1 MSTKLTRRSLLATL
15 AAPALAAA
23 PKRPNIVLM
32 MADDMGFS
40 DIGCYGGEIETPNLD
55 ALAKGGLRFTQFT
68 NTARCCPTR
77 ASLLTGMYSHQVGV
91 GHMVGDDGLPGYR
104 GQLSSSHATIA
115 EALRPAGYRNGMF
128 GKWHVAPAT
137 AKFQSNWPIQRGFD
151 YFYGTPHGGGNYF
164 NPMMLM
170 RGNDILPAVGDGY
183 YFTEAIVEEA
193 NQFIRASVSEKKP
206 FFTYVAFTSPHW
218 PLHALEADIEKQ
230 KGRYR
235 AGWDEVRARRYE
247 RMKGLGIVD
256 ARWGLAPR
264 PDNVPAWKD
273 IPEKDWQMRRM
284 EVYAAQVQSMDRAI
298 GRLISTLKQTGAF
311 DNTLV
316 LFLSDNGGS
325 AEINGP
331 TAGLPAYGTHTH
343 DGRPI
348 QRGNNAAVNPGPE
361 NTFQSY
367 GREWTHVSNTPFR
380 LHKMMVH
387 EGGIS
392 TPLLAHWPAGL
403 RRPGRLDSSD
413 GHVIDLM
420 ATCCEVA
427 GVTALNA
434 IEGKS
439 LLPVIAGNKRPG
451 HEALFYEHEGNRA
464 IRKQGWKLVQPHGGA
479 WELYD
484 LRKDRC
490 EMSNLV
496 NSLPDKKQELEGA
509 YQAWAKRCQVMDWDE
524 IQRVRRMKQEAG
536 TKKKE

>member
-1 MSTKLTRRSLLATL
+1 
-15 AAPALAAA
+15 
-23 PKRPNIVLM
+23 
-32 MADDMGFS
+32 
-40 DIGCYGGEIETPNLD
+40 
-55 ALAKGGLRFTQFT
+55 
-68 NTARCCPTR
+68 
-77 ASLLTGMYSHQVGV
+77 
-91 GHMVGDDGLPGYR
+91 MVGDDGFPGYR
-104 GQLSSSHATIA
+104 GQLSASHATIA

-137 AKFQSNWPIQRGFD
+137 LKFQANWPIQRGFD

-170 RGNDILPAVGDGY
+170 RNNDVLPAVGDGY
-183 YFTEAIVEEA
+183 YFTDAIVEEA
-193 NQFIRASVSEKKP
+193 NQFIRASVAEKKP
-206 FFTYVAFTSPHW
+206 FFSYVAFTSPHW
-218 PLHALEADIEKQ
+218 PLHALETDIESQ

-235 AGWDEVRARRYE
+235 AGWDEVRSRRYE
-247 RMKGLGIVD
+247 RMKRIGVVD
-256 ARWGLAPR
+256 PRWGIAPR
-264 PDNVPAWKD
+264 PENVPAWKD

-284 EVYAAQVQSMDRAI
+284 EVYAAQVQSLDRAI

-331 TAGLPAYGTHTH
+331 NAGLPAYGTQTH

-348 QRGNNAAVNPGPE
+348 RRGNNSAVNPGPE
-361 NTFQSY
+361 DTFQSY

-392 TPLLAHWPAGL
+392 TPLLAQWPAGL
-403 RRPGRLDSSD
+403 RKPGRLDASN

-427 GVTALNA
+427 GVAPPNT

-439 LLPVIAGNKRPG
+439 LLPAIEGKKRPG
-451 HEALFYEHEGNRA
+451 HAALFYEHEGNRA
-464 IRKQGWKLVQPHGGA
+464 IRQQGWKLVQPFGGA

-496 NSLPDKKQELEGA
+496 DSLPDKKQELEGA
-509 YQAWAKRCQVMDWDE
+509 YQAWAKRSQVMDWSE